1 MAKSDVTRTL
11 ALIDAEIEKLT
22 LTRDLI
28 VKLDAMA
35 SEPEDAPKAKRGRGK
50 NKPKGLPA
58 QTDPLG

>member
-22 LTRDLI
+22 LTRELV

-35 SEPEDAPKAKRGRGK
+35 QPVVTETKPRKPRGK
-50 NKPKGLPA
+50 NKAKPGLPA
-58 QTDPLG
+58 DGI